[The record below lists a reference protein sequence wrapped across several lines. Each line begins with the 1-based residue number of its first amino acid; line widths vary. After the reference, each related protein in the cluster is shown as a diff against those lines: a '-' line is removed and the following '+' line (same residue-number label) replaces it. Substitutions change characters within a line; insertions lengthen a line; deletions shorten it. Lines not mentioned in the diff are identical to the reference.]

1 MRIIRHAPTLALC
14 ACLSTVPGPARGAE
28 PVLTADLAV
37 AQALTHSPELSAD
50 SEEINGLIQ
59 AAEHLP
65 LLTNPMLELE
75 GATGSLTGSRDER
88 TAGIALSQEL
98 PLSAA
103 PSRRR
108 AVARAEAEAAQLQLE
123 GRRRNLADQVRRAWG
138 AAALA
143 KQRLEL
149 LHSQTTLVETLL
161 GIARERFAAGDLAEF
176 EVQLADLDR
185 RRQLLRQT
193 EQQAELTRAQRQLAL
208 LLGLADGQ
216 PLPPLAPLV
225 MPQQQP
231 LPPAEQLVAASLER
245 HPDLAATRKEQQRD
259 EASLALARAETV
271 PNLTVGL
278 FYRNERSAQNSY
290 QLNGGLLTP
299 GTERTT
305 DHILGLKL
313 AIPLPLF
320 SRNQAEL
327 ARANGRVNASRHRVE
342 SARRTAAAELRGLV
356 AQHQLALTAL
366 ELHRSALGPVA
377 RENLQIQ
384 QEAFKQ
390 GEVGMQTVLD
400 EKRRFT
406 EQQEAELNA
415 LQAAYDS
422 YSLLQSALD
431 NQKTER
437 GEP

>member
-1 MRIIRHAPTLALC
+1 MRIIRHAPTLVLC
-14 ACLSTVPGPARGAE
+14 ACLSIAPGLVWGME
-28 PVLTADLAV
+28 PVLTADMAV
-37 AQALTHSPELSAD
+37 AQALAHSPELSAD
-50 SEEINGLIQ
+50 SEEITGLTQ
-59 AAEHLP
+59 AAERLP
-65 LLTNPMLELE
+65 LLTNPVLELE
-75 GATGSLTGSRDER
+75 GATGNLTGSRDER

-108 AVARAEAEAAQLQLE
+108 AVAHAEAEAARLQLE
-123 GRRRNLADQVRRAWG
+123 SRKRNLADQVRRAWG

-143 KQRLEL
+143 NQRLEL
-149 LHSQTTLVETLL
+149 LRSQTALAETLL
-161 GIARERFAAGDLAEF
+161 TIARERFAAGDLPEF

-193 EQQAELTRAQRQLAL
+193 EQLAELTRAQRQLAL

-216 PLPPLAPLV
+216 ALPPLAPVV
-225 MPQQQP
+225 MTQQSLPQD
-231 LPPAEQLVAASLER
+231 EQLVAASLER
-245 HPDLAATRKEQQRD
+245 HPDLAAKRKEQQRD
-259 EASLALARAETV
+259 EASLALARAEAV

-342 SARRTAAAELRGLV
+342 AARRTAAAELRDLV

-390 GEVGMQTVLD
+390 GEIGMQIVLD
-400 EKRRFT
+400 EKRRLT
-406 EQQEAELNA
+406 EQQEAELTA
-415 LQAAYDS
+415 LKAAYDS
-422 YSLLQSALD
+422 YSRLQSALD
-431 NQKTER
+431 NPKTER

>member
-1 MRIIRHAPTLALC
+1 MRIIRHAPTLVLC
-14 ACLSTVPGPARGAE
+14 ACLHTVPGIVWGTE
-28 PVLTADLAV
+28 PLLTADMAV

-50 SEEINGLIQ
+50 TEEIKGLQQ
-59 AAEHLP
+59 AAELLP
-65 LLTNPMLELE
+65 LLPNPVLELE

-88 TAGIALSQEL
+88 SAGIALSQEL
-98 PLSAA
+98 PLSATA
-103 PSRRR
+103 SRRR
-108 AVARAEAEAAQLQLE
+108 AVARAEAEAARLQLE
-123 GRRRNLADQVRRAWG
+123 SRKRSLADEVRRAWG

-143 KQRLEL
+143 AQRLEL
-149 LHSQTTLVETLL
+149 LRSQTTMTDTLL
-161 GIARERFAAGDLAEF
+161 TIARERFVAGDLPEF

-193 EQQAELTRAQRQLAL
+193 EQQAELMRVRRQLAL

-216 PLPPLAPLV
+216 ALPPLAPVV
-225 MPQQQP
+225 MLQQP
-231 LPPAEQLVAASLER
+231 LSSDDQLVSDNLA
-245 HPDLAATRKEQQRD
+245 HNPDLAAKRKEQERD
-259 EASLALARAETV
+259 EEALALARAEAV
-271 PNLTVGL
+271 PNLTLGL
-278 FYRNERSAQNSY
+278 SYRNERSSQNAY

-342 SARRTAAAELRGLV
+342 ATRRTAAAELRDLL

-415 LQAAYDS
+415 LKAAYDS
-422 YSLLQSALD
+422 YSRLQSAFD
-431 NQKTER
+431 NPKTER
-437 GEP
+437 GKP